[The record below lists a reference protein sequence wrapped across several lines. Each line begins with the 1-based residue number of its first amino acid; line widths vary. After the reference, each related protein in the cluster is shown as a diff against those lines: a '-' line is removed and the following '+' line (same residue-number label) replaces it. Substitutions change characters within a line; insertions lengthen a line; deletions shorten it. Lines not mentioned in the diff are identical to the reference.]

1 MARAGLFREQVT
13 FQRMATTTDDY
24 GNVTAALWSNI
35 VSRNAELT
43 ERTGFKNDEQGAPQ
57 DVAIAQMKVRS
68 DMQIQVAEIRTEVKI
83 QFREVFTRVKRL
95 EAIMIGAS
103 ASIIAMLVMVLTR
116 MP

>member
-1 MARAGLFREQVT
+1 MKKFGAGDEIRTV
-13 FQRMATTTDDY
+13 AS
-24 GNVTAALWSNI
+24 AH
-35 VSRNAELT
+35 
-43 ERTGFKNDEQGAPQ
+43 ERID
-57 DVAIAQMKVRS
+57 

-83 QFREVFTRVKRL
+83 QFKEVFARVKRL